1 MELDYL
7 FLDKVYEDEYSN
19 DDSLRRWLFYWNYFG
34 VMDQVWRFNV
44 DYIKVSDF
52 SYFNDFDNKYGFSID
67 GYVT

>member
-34 VMDQVWRFNV
+34 VMD
-44 DYIKVSDF
+44 
-52 SYFNDFDNKYGFSID
+52 
-67 GYVT
+67 